1 MKLISTQ
8 EAGKK
13 LGISRRRVCALIAA
27 DRLPAVKIGRDWII
41 KEKDL
46 EKVAVRKPGRP
57 KWRPSEKGKSRG

>member
-13 LGISRRRVCALIAA
+13 LGITRRRVTTLIAEG
-27 DRLPAVKIGRDWII
+27 RLPAVKIGRDWII

-46 EKVAVRKPGRP
+46 EKVDVRKPGRP
-57 KWRPSEKGKSRG
+57 KWRPSGKGESRG